1 MDDNMHQNLLKYKRY
16 RYLKLFVILFV
27 SSIVLYFSQGD
38 DQPANGGT
46 VQGYILGIVSAVFIL
61 ILTYLGIRKRSYS
74 SNMGTVQG
82 WTSAHIFLGSAL
94 LLTSTLHAA
103 FQVGWNVHTLAY
115 ALMLIVIVSGFYGLF
130 AYMHYPR
137 VMATNNSGG
146 SQDQWL
152 EELQDID
159 DKIKNLATSCRTNVR
174 LMALSAIENTV
185 LDNKLFKQ
193 LRGKDM
199 SKIQLQSDSKLLV
212 PNKNQ
217 EKIVDVLSE
226 AIPNSQKQSEAS
238 ALNEILTLFS
248 RRQRLLKIIRR
259 NLQVKAYL
267 KVWLLFHIPVT
278 VGLLAALI
286 VHILV
291 VFIYW

>member
-1 MDDNMHQNLLKYKRY
+1 MHQNLLKYKRY